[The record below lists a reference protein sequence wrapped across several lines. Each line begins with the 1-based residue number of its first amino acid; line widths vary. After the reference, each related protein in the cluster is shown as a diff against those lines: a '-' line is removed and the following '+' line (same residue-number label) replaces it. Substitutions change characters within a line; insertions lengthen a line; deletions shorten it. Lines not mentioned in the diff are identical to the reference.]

1 MNQATLEAMSEA
13 GASLTRGGRAAT
25 DVGCFVGIASS
36 DYEALCERS
45 RVQVSEGVNLCERSQ
60 VQVSEGV
67 K

>member
-1 MNQATLEAMSEA
+1 MDQATLEAMSEA
-13 GASLTRGGRAAT
+13 DASVSRGARGANNVGAQGARGAN

-45 RVQVSEGVNLCERSQ
+45 Q